1 MRITV
6 LAVGRVKDGPERE
19 LIARY
24 VERARA
30 TGRSLGLSGPDVIEL
45 PESRAAR
52 AEDRKA
58 EEARAVADK
67 LGGASLV
74 VLDERAR
81 SVSSEQFAAMI
92 RTRRDGGG
100 RGRGLAFAIGG
111 ADGLDPDLRAR
122 ADLALSFG
130 AMTLPHQI
138 VRLLVAEQIY
148 RAMSIIAGHPYHRA

>member
-52 AEDRKA
+52 PEDRKA
-58 EEARAVADK
+58 EEARALAEK
-67 LGGASLV
+67 AAGATLV

-81 SVSSEQFAAMI
+81 SMSSEDFAAFV
-92 RTRRDGGG
+92 RTRRDGGSK
-100 RGRGLAFAIGG
+100 GLAFVVGG

-122 ADLALSFG
+122 ADLVLSFG

>member
-24 VERARA
+24 VERAKA

-58 EEARAVADK
+58 EEARALAEK
-67 LGGASLV
+67 SAGAALV

-81 SVSSEQFAAMI
+81 SMSSDDFAAFV
-92 RTRRDGGG
+92 RTRRDGGT
-100 RGRGLAFAIGG
+100 RGLAFAIGG
-111 ADGLDPDLRAR
+111 ADGLDPELRGR

-130 AMTLPHQI
+130 AMTLPHQL
-138 VRLLVAEQIY
+138 VRILAAEQIY
-148 RAMSIIAGHPYHRA
+148 RAMTILSGHPYHRA

>member
-6 LAVGRVKDGPERE
+6 PAVGRVKDGPERE

-24 VERARA
+24 VERSRA
-30 TGRSLGLSGPDVIEL
+30 SGRALGLSGPEVIEL

-58 EEARAVADK
+58 EEARALSQKTV
-67 LGGASLV
+67 GASLV
-74 VLDERAR
+74 VLDERAP
-81 SVSSEQFAAMI
+81 SMSSEDFADFV
-92 RTRRDGGG
+92 RTRRDGGV
-100 RGRGLAFAIGG
+100 RALAFVIGG

-138 VRLLVAEQIY
+138 VRLLVVEQIY

>member
-81 SVSSEQFAAMI
+81 SVSSEEFAAMI
-92 RTRRDGGG
+92 RTRRDGG
-100 RGRGLAFAIGG
+100 GRGLAFAIGG